1 MADSGPRA
9 IKTLQYAGG
18 EIHDWQG
25 CGEAIYEA
33 IWQMPQLQITRSKD
47 DLSCLEQE
55 RIAPFDLAV
64 FYHTV
69 TELTDAQKNG
79 LLGWVNA
86 GGGFVGVHSAADSF
100 RDCPEYRAMV
110 GGHFVTH
117 PHYRQYMVSVVDS
130 THPITEGLEEFWV
143 EDEQYVTDY
152 DPRNNVLATA
162 LYKGRAT
169 PVVWTKSW
177 GRGKV
182 CWIALGH
189 DAKACRQEVFVTLL
203 QRACLWAGT
212 RDTE

>member
-1 MADSGPRA
+1 MADSGARA

-117 PHYRQYMVSVVDS
+117 PHYRQYMVSVVDP

>member
-1 MADSGPRA
+1 MADSGARA

-117 PHYRQYMVSVVDS
+117 PHYRQYMVSVVDP
-130 THPITEGLEEFWV
+130 THPINEGLEEFWV
-143 EDEQYVTDY
+143 EDSSTSRTTTRGTTSW
-152 DPRNNVLATA
+152 PP
-162 LYKGRAT
+162 LYTRAGRHRWCGPSPGAGAR
-169 PVVWTKSW
+169 SA
-177 GRGKV
+177 GS
-182 CWIALGH
+182 
-189 DAKACRQEVFVTLL
+189 
-203 QRACLWAGT
+203 LWAMTPRPAG
-212 RDTE
+212 RRSS

>member
-1 MADSGPRA
+1 MGDAKIR
-9 IKTLQYAGG
+9 TLQYAGG

-25 CGEAIYEA
+25 CGEAVYEG
-33 IWQMPQLQITRSKD
+33 IWQMEQLQITRSKD
-47 DLSCLEQE
+47 DLSCLEPDT
-55 RIAPFDLAV
+55 IAPFDLVV

-69 TELTDAQKNG
+69 TQLTDSQKNG
-79 LLGWVNA
+79 LLNWINA
-86 GGGFVGVHSAADSF
+86 GGGFVGIHSAADSF

-117 PHYRQYMVSVVDS
+117 PHYRQYMVSVADP
-130 THPITEGLEEFWV
+130 THPITEGLDEFWV

-162 LYKGRAT
+162 LYKGGLT
-169 PVVWTKSW
+169 PVVWTKPW
-177 GRGKV
+177 GKGRV

-189 DAKACRQEVFVTLL
+189 DPKACRHEMFVTLL

-212 RDTE
+212 RPAES